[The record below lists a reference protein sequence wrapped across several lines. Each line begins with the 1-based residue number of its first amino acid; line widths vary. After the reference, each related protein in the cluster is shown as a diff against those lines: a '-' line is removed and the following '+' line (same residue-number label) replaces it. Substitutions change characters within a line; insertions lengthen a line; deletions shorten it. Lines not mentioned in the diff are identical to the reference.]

1 MSASEFILVV
11 IVVVLVAV
19 CGGLLSV
26 LRRQAAA
33 RTGLEAVPEDVLGLR
48 QEVAALRAEAAGA
61 LRHLSVVRY
70 DAFGD
75 MGGHLS
81 WSLALADD
89 GGDGVVLTSIHGR
102 SDARTYAK
110 TISGWSS
117 DQQLSPEEE
126 EALAWG
132 MGLSNSHEMSYRQRM
147 TPDALQARVNTTM
160 RSFNRAVV
168 VVVAPLAG
176 LFADQVGLR
185 PALVVAAVVFALAV
199 SVLATA
205 LPLRPTGAA
214 APG

>member
-117 DQQLSPEEE
+117 DQQLSPRRRKRSPTHVRERAAARSPERRRRRRGIAGDDVDGRGGGE
-126 EALAWG
+126 VLRVP
-132 MGLSNSHEMSYRQRM
+132 GL
-147 TPDALQARVNTTM
+147 
-160 RSFNRAVV
+160 
-168 VVVAPLAG
+168 G
-176 LFADQVGLR
+176 LDPV
-185 PALVVAAVVFALAV
+185 
-199 SVLATA
+199 
-205 LPLRPTGAA
+205 GAA
-214 APG
+214 PRAPASPSRTAPCRPSR